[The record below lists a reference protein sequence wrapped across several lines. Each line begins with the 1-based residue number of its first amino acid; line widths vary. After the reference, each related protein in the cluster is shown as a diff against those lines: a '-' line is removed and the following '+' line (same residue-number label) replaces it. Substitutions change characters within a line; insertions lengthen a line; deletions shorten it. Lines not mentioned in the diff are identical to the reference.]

1 MPLGDTL
8 GGPMDGFSCSADTKC
23 LLWGMLESELD
34 GFNGLLPPLTKLQT
48 GQKDGA
54 HL

>member
-1 MPLGDTL
+1 MPLGHTGRD
-8 GGPMDGFSCSADTKC
+8 DGFSCSADAKC

-34 GFNGLLPPLTKLQT
+34 GFSGLLPPLTKLQT
-48 GQKDGA
+48 GQRDVA